1 MLVTGPG
8 PARPCAPL
16 EPARALGPRTGI
28 LTAPSGIWPRRARA
42 AVRGRVALAAP
53 AHAVGGGGG
62 WSQWQGPE
70 SGPSRA
76 GQRQEKQTT
85 PTEPPLQPRP
95 HMPPGRTER
104 LRRKKLLAALAVV
117 HRHYPFI
124 KMPAPLNIV
133 TFMLAHTTLRLPG
146 FFAARFD
153 PTEHGFPSCSDSL
166 LRRRARWPDGYATG
180 VTKAGSG
187 SRLRVPASSFLPIGM
202 DPSRLWPLIGPALAY
217 VHMCP

>member
-1 MLVTGPG
+1 MAATSQG
-8 PARPCAPL
+8 
-16 EPARALGPRTGI
+16 
-28 LTAPSGIWPRRARA
+28 RRARQGSPGRTSA
-42 AVRGRVALAAP
+42 CGGGRRWRVAPVA
-53 AHAVGGGGG
+53 G
-62 WSQWQGPE
+62 S

-104 LRRKKLLAALAVV
+104 LRRKKLLAALAVPVV

>member
-1 MLVTGPG
+1 MRWGAVAGGASGRVLSR
-8 PARPCAPL
+8 ARP
-16 EPARALGPRTGI
+16 GQG
-28 LTAPSGIWPRRARA
+28 SGKRSKPRRPNPHCNRD
-42 AVRGRVALAAP
+42 
-53 AHAVGGGGG
+53 
-62 WSQWQGPE
+62 
-70 SGPSRA
+70 
-76 GQRQEKQTT
+76 
-85 PTEPPLQPRP
+85 PTY
-95 HMPPGRTER
+95 TER